1 MEPSQMFGGVEECE
15 SSSES
20 GWTMYIGSPMDDD
33 DDGDST
39 DHNRDIDDEG
49 TTHQADP
56 EDDESDDSMASDASS
71 GPSHVTTPWGNGK
84 GMADFKEEQQIGGG
98 KKVEKK
104 EIMLFIDGKGKSPVQ
119 GGHKVR
125 KSKNYWLGKRK

>member
-1 MEPSQMFGGVEECE
+1 MEPSQMFGGVEECQ

-20 GWTMYIGSPMDDD
+20 GWTMYIGSPIDDG

-39 DHNRDIDDEG
+39 NHNRDIDDEG

-71 GPSHVTTPWGNGK
+71 GPSHVTPWGNGK
-84 GMADFKEEQQIGGG
+84 GMADFKEEEKEKQQIGGG
-98 KKVEKK
+98 K
-104 EIMLFIDGKGKSPVQ
+104 
-119 GGHKVR
+119 R
-125 KSKNYWLGKRK
+125 WKRKRSCYSLMGKASLQFRVVTR